1 MRKAKFSKILSL
13 VLSASLLV
21 ASVPFGEG
29 EVRAAD
35 TNSITSEEVLLP
47 NPANFQVET
56 TDHEINATW
65 DALEGAESYIMTID
79 GNLVYKGIEPSF
91 VTYKSPNTSYEIAV
105 WAIDHAGTPSEKS
118 IVIVKTKEKLTPSSP
133 KFSVTTDETSLTV
146 SWDAAERATSYVV
159 LVDRKEVYRGSDL
172 SYTYTGLTPKTRY
185 VVDIWSENEHGT
197 SGEQRDTVTTKDP
210 DKLPAPKGLKVES
223 TWNTITLSWDPV
235 DGANT
240 YRVQKNNDYL
250 YEGPNTSYTITGLEP
265 DHPYSLY
272 VYGLNKS
279 PSSFTIE
286 GEPGR
291 IMGVTKKLP
300 EPNNFVAIPNST
312 SVDLSWD
319 AVDQAEKYKV
329 MRGKLIIYEGP
340 LTTFVDTG
348 LNEGET
354 YNYSVIAMD
363 YFTSGLPAYTSVKT
377 LITPQLPYPENFR
390 VTELQYNKIRVEWDA
405 VDGADE
411 YEISRDGM
419 TIGIPMGTWWTE
431 DLEDIWSGATYT
443 YRVAALKKGVKGKV
457 AMKVVTIPNEPVQG
471 QTPSGDLALKAN
483 RVYHDRV
490 GLSWNTVT
498 GATYYDVLQDDT
510 NKVWTGS
517 INSITVGNVGPEESH
532 TYKVVAGNVDGILE
546 SNVIEVTT
554 PSAPQSIIITP
565 SQPVE
570 GTITFDFK
578 AIEGAVTYVERNPQT
593 TYTPIGDGTY
603 RKTFSNSATGESRD
617 EGVVSPVNGK
627 LNFSEAGVD
636 PNRKYNYAI
645 VAVVKNADGTE
656 TVVAKEE
663 ISVTTPANGGGATV
677 PGAIVDPGTGGGT
690 TPTNP
695 GTGNGGG
702 TAPTTPT
709 TPGTG
714 GAVTNPSSGG
724 STPSD
729 TNTKGGTEVNGTV
742 TVPGTKGDND
752 VEIIP
757 EEETELKTYSDIE
770 GSYAK
775 EAILSLASKG
785 IVKGYADGTFGV
797 KKEVTRAEFAIIL
810 NRAMGY
816 TSSSPYAGTFK
827 DIDPEAWYVSE
838 LNSAI
843 ENKITKGFNDNTYR
857 PNEVISREQA
867 ASMLSNVLLKNGS
880 SLSSAAQYK
889 DQANIATWAKESV
902 ELVTQESVM
911 SGYPGKKF
919 MPKRSLTREEA
930 AMMIHNLVNII
941 K

>member
-1 MRKAKFSKILSL
+1 MRKAKFSKLLSL
-13 VLSASLLV
+13 VLSASMLV

-29 EVRAAD
+29 KVSAAD
-35 TNSITSEEVLLP
+35 TNTVTSEGVLLSS
-47 NPANFQVET
+47 PANLQVTT

-65 DALEGAESYIMTID
+65 DAVEGAEQYVMTID
-79 GNLVYKGIEPSF
+79 GNPAYKGKEPSF
-91 VTYKSPNTSYEIAV
+91 VTYMAPDTSYEIAV

-118 IVIVKTKEKLTPSSP
+118 IVIVKTKEKLIPSSP
-133 KFSVTTDETSLTV
+133 KFNVTTDETSLTV
-146 SWDAAERATSYVV
+146 SWEEAERATSYVV
-159 LVDRKEVYRGSDL
+159 RVDNKEVYRGTDL
-172 SYTYTGLTPKTRY
+172 SYTLTGLIPKTSY

-197 SGEQRDTVTTKDP
+197 SGSQRNTVTTKDP

-240 YRVQKNNDYL
+240 YRVIKNNTFL
-250 YEGPNTSYTITGLEP
+250 YEGPNTTYTITGLDP

-272 VYGLNKS
+272 VYGLKKS
-279 PSSFTIE
+279 PSSITIE
-286 GEPGR
+286 GEQGR

-300 EPNNFVAIPNST
+300 EPNNFVAIPKST

-319 AVDQAEKYKV
+319 AVEKADNYKV
-329 MRGKLIIYEGP
+329 LRGKLIIYEGP

-354 YNYSVIAMD
+354 YNYSVLAMD
-363 YFTSGLPAYTSVKT
+363 DFTSGLPAYTSVKT
-377 LITPQLPYPENFR
+377 LIPPQLPYPENFR
-390 VTELQYNKIRVEWDA
+390 VTELQYNKIRIDWDA

-443 YRVAALKKGVKGKV
+443 YRVAALRKGVKGKV

-471 QTPSGDLALKAN
+471 QAPSGDLALKAN

-490 GLSWNTVT
+490 GLSWATVT

-517 INSITVGNVGPEESH
+517 INSMTVGNVGPEESH
-532 TYKVVAGNVDGILE
+532 TYKVVAGNADGTLE

-554 PSAPQSIIITP
+554 PAAPQPIVITP
-565 SQPVE
+565 SQPME
-570 GTITFDFK
+570 GTITFNFN

-593 TYTPIGDGTY
+593 TYTPLGDGTY
-603 RKTFSNSATGESRD
+603 RKTFVNSATGESRD
-617 EGVVSPVNGK
+617 DGIVSPVNGK
-627 LNFSEAGVD
+627 LNFSETDVY
-636 PNRKYNYAI
+636 PNRTYNYEI

-656 TVVAKEE
+656 SVVAKEE
-663 ISVTTPANGGGATV
+663 ISVTAPADGGGATV
-677 PGAIVDPGTGGGT
+677 PGTIVDPGTG

-702 TAPTTPT
+702 TTPTTPA

-714 GAVTNPSSGG
+714 GAVTNPPSGG
-724 STPSD
+724 STPSG
-729 TNTKGGTEVNGTV
+729 TNANGGIEVNGTV
-742 TVPGTKGDND
+742 TVPGPQGDND
-752 VEIIP
+752 VEVIP
-757 EEETELKTYSDIE
+757 EEETEPKTYSDID

-775 EAILSLASKG
+775 EAILSLTSKG

-797 KKEVTRAEFAIIL
+797 KKQVTRAEFAIIL

-843 ENKITKGFNDNTYR
+843 EHKITKGFDDNTYR

-867 ASMLSNVLLKNGS
+867 ASMLSNVLLRNGS
-880 SLSSAAQYK
+880 SLSSAGHYK
-889 DQANIATWAKESV
+889 DQADIATWAKESV

-911 SGYPGKKF
+911 SGYPGNKF
-919 MPKRSLTREEA
+919 MPKRSLSREEA
-930 AMMIHNLVNII
+930 AQMIYNLIRI
-941 K
+941 TS

>member
-1 MRKAKFSKILSL
+1 MRKAKFSKLLPL
-13 VLSASLLV
+13 VLSASMLV

-29 EVRAAD
+29 KVSAAD
-35 TNSITSEEVLLP
+35 TNTVTSEGVLLSS
-47 NPANFQVET
+47 PANLQVAT

-65 DALEGAESYIMTID
+65 DAVEGAEQYIMTID
-79 GNLVYKGIEPSF
+79 GNRVYEGQETSF
-91 VTYKSPNTSYEIAV
+91 ITYMPPNNSYEIAV
-105 WAIDHAGTPSEKS
+105 WAIDHAGTASEKS
-118 IVIVKTKEKLTPSSP
+118 IVIAKTKEKLTPEAP
-133 KFSVTTDETSLTV
+133 KFNVTTDETSLTV
-146 SWDAAERATSYVV
+146 SWEAAERATSYVV
-159 LVDRKEVYRGSDL
+159 LVDRSEVYRGTDL
-172 SYTYTGLTPKTRY
+172 SYTLTGLIPKKSY

-197 SGEQRDTVTTKDP
+197 SGKQHDTVTTKDP

-240 YRVQKNNDYL
+240 YRVIKNNTFL
-250 YEGPNTSYTITGLEP
+250 YEGPNTTYTITGLDP

-272 VYGLNKS
+272 VYGLKRS
-279 PSSFTIE
+279 PSSVTIE
-286 GEPGR
+286 GEQGR

-300 EPNNFVAIPNST
+300 EPNNFVAIPKST
-312 SVDLSWD
+312 SVNLSWD
-319 AVDQAEKYKV
+319 AVEKADVYKV
-329 MRGKLIIYEGP
+329 TRGKLIIYEGP

-354 YNYSVIAMD
+354 YNYSVLAMD
-363 YFTSGLPAYTSVKT
+363 YFSSGLPAYTSVKT
-377 LITPQLPYPENFR
+377 LVTPQLPYPENFR

-419 TIGIPMGTWWTE
+419 TIVIPMGTWWTE
-431 DLEDIWSGATYT
+431 DLEDIWSGSTYT
-443 YRVAALKKGVKGKV
+443 YRVAALRKGVKGKV
-457 AMKVVTIPNEPVQG
+457 AIKVVTIPNEPVQG
-471 QTPSGDLALKAN
+471 QAPSGDLDLKAN
-483 RVYHDRV
+483 RVYHDQV
-490 GLSWNTVT
+490 GLSWATVT
-498 GATYYDVLQDDT
+498 GATYYDVFQDDT

-517 INSITVGNVGPEESH
+517 INSMTVGNVGPKESH
-532 TYKVVAGNVDGILE
+532 TYKVVAGNDDGTLE

-554 PSAPQSIIITP
+554 PAAPQPIVITP
-565 SQPVE
+565 SQPME
-570 GTITFDFK
+570 GTITFNFN

-593 TYTPIGDGTY
+593 TYTPLGDGTY
-603 RKTFSNSATGESRD
+603 HKTFFNSATGESHD
-617 EGVVSPVNGK
+617 DGVVFPVNGK
-627 LNFSEAGVD
+627 LNFSETGIY
-636 PNRKYNYAI
+636 PEKSYNYDI

-663 ISVTTPANGGGATV
+663 ISVIAPADGGGATV
-677 PGAIVDPGTGGGT
+677 PGTIVDPGTGGGT

-709 TPGTG
+709 PGTG
-714 GAVTNPSSGG
+714 GTVSNPSSGG
-724 STPSD
+724 STSSD
-729 TNTKGGTEVNGTV
+729 TSINGGAEVDG
-742 TVPGTKGDND
+742 TVPGPKGENE
-752 VEIIP
+752 V
-757 EEETELKTYSDIE
+757 EEETESKTYSDID

-785 IVKGYADGTFGV
+785 IVKGYADGTFGL
-797 KKEVTRAEFAIIL
+797 KKQVTRAEFAIIL

-827 DIDPEAWYVSE
+827 DIEPEAWYVSE

-843 ENKITKGFNDNTYR
+843 EHKITKGFNDNTYR
-857 PNEVISREQA
+857 PNEAISREQA

-880 SLSSAAQYK
+880 SLSTAALYK
-889 DQANIATWAKESV
+889 DQADIANWAKESV

-911 SGYPGKKF
+911 SGYPGNKF
-919 MPKRSLTREEA
+919 MPKRSLSREEA
-930 AMMIHNLVNII
+930 AQMIYNLIRIMN
-941 K
+941 

>member
-1 MRKAKFSKILSL
+1 MRKAKFSKLLSL
-13 VLSASLLV
+13 VLSASMLV
-21 ASVPFGEG
+21 ASVPLAEG
-29 EVRAAD
+29 KVSAAE
-35 TNSITSEEVLLP
+35 TNTITSEEVLLSA
-47 NPANFQVET
+47 PANLQVKT

-65 DALEGAESYIMTID
+65 DAVEGAEQYVMTID
-79 GNLVYKGIEPSF
+79 GNPVYKDKEPSF
-91 VTYKSPNTSYEIAV
+91 VTYRAPNTSYEIAV
-105 WAIDHAGTPSEKS
+105 WAIDLAGTPSEKS
-118 IVIVKTKEKLTPSSP
+118 IMIVKTKEQLTPSSP
-133 KFSVTTDETSLTV
+133 KFNVTTDETSLTV
-146 SWDAAERATSYVV
+146 SWEEAERATSYVV
-159 LVDRKEVYRGSDL
+159 HVDNKEVYRGSDL
-172 SYTYTGLTPKTRY
+172 SYTLTGLTPKTRY

-240 YRVQKNNDYL
+240 YRVIRNNTFL
-250 YEGPNTSYTITGLEP
+250 YEGPNTTYTITGLDP
-265 DHPYSLY
+265 DRPYSLY
-272 VYGLNKS
+272 VYGLKRS
-279 PSSFTIE
+279 PSSVTIE
-286 GEPGR
+286 GEQGR

-300 EPNNFVAIPNST
+300 EPNNFVAIPKST

-319 AVDQAEKYKV
+319 AVEKADEYKV

-354 YNYSVIAMD
+354 YNYSVLAMD
-363 YFTSGLPAYTSVKT
+363 DFTSGLPAYTSVKT

-390 VTELQYNKIRVEWDA
+390 VTELQYNKIRIEWDA

-457 AMKVVTIPNEPVQG
+457 AIKVVTIPNEPVQG
-471 QTPSGDLALKAN
+471 QAPSGDLALKAN
-483 RVYHDRV
+483 RVYHDQV
-490 GLSWNTVT
+490 GLSWATVT
-498 GATYYDVLQDDT
+498 GATYYDVFQDDT

-517 INSITVGNVGPEESH
+517 INSMTVGNVGPEESH
-532 TYKVVAGNVDGILE
+532 TYKVVAGNADGTLE

-554 PSAPQSIIITP
+554 PAAPQPIVITP
-565 SQPVE
+565 SQPRE
-570 GTITFDFK
+570 GTITFDFN

-593 TYTPIGDGTY
+593 TYTPLGDGTY
-603 RKTFSNSATGESRD
+603 RKTFVNSATGESRD
-617 EGVVSPVNGK
+617 DGIVSAVNGK
-627 LNFSEAGVD
+627 LNFSETGVY
-636 PNRKYNYAI
+636 PNRTYNYEI

-663 ISVTTPANGGGATV
+663 ISVTAPADGGGATV
-677 PGAIVDPGTGGGT
+677 PGTIVDPGNGGDTTPTSPGSGNGGGT
-690 TPTNP
+690 TPT
-695 GTGNGGG
+695 
-702 TAPTTPT
+702 TPT
-709 TPGTG
+709 PGNG
-714 GAVTNPSSGG
+714 GAVTNPSSVG
-724 STPSD
+724 STSSD
-729 TNTKGGTEVNGTV
+729 TSTGTV
-742 TVPGTKGDND
+742 TVPGPKGDSD
-752 VEIIP
+752 VEVIP
-757 EEETELKTYSDIE
+757 EEETEPRAYSDID

-775 EAILSLASKG
+775 EAILSLTSKG
-785 IVKGYADGTFGV
+785 IVKGYANGTFGV
-797 KKEVTRAEFAIIL
+797 KKQVTRAEFAIIL

-838 LNSAI
+838 LTSAI
-843 ENKITKGFNDNTYR
+843 EHKITKGFDENTYR

-880 SLSSAAQYK
+880 TLSSAAQYK
-889 DQANIATWAKESV
+889 DQATIATWAKESV

-911 SGYPGKKF
+911 SGYPGNKF

-930 AMMIHNLVNII
+930 AMMIHNLI

>member
-1 MRKAKFSKILSL
+1 MRKAKFSKLLSL
-13 VLSASLLV
+13 VLSASMLV

-29 EVRAAD
+29 KVSAAD
-35 TNSITSEEVLLP
+35 TNTVTSEGVLLSS
-47 NPANFQVET
+47 PANLQVTT

-65 DALEGAESYIMTID
+65 DAVEGAEQYVMTID
-79 GNLVYKGIEPSF
+79 GNPAYKGKEPSF
-91 VTYKSPNTSYEIAV
+91 VTYMAPDTSYEIAV

-118 IVIVKTKEKLTPSSP
+118 IVIVKTKEKLIPSSP
-133 KFSVTTDETSLTV
+133 KFNVTTDETSLTV
-146 SWDAAERATSYVV
+146 SWEEAERATSYVV
-159 LVDRKEVYRGSDL
+159 RVDNKEVYRGTDL
-172 SYTYTGLTPKTRY
+172 SYTLTGLIPKTSY

-197 SGEQRDTVTTKDP
+197 SGSQRNTVTTKDP

-223 TWNTITLSWDPV
+223 TWNTIRLSWDPV

-240 YRVQKNNDYL
+240 YRVIKNNTFL
-250 YEGPNTSYTITGLEP
+250 YEGPNTTYTITGLDP

-272 VYGLNKS
+272 VYGLKKS
-279 PSSFTIE
+279 PSSITIE
-286 GEPGR
+286 GEQGR

-300 EPNNFVAIPNST
+300 EPNNFVAIPKST

-319 AVDQAEKYKV
+319 AVEKADNYKV
-329 MRGKLIIYEGP
+329 LRGKLIIYEGP

-354 YNYSVIAMD
+354 YNYSVLAMD
-363 YFTSGLPAYTSVKT
+363 DFTSGLPAYTSVKT
-377 LITPQLPYPENFR
+377 LIPPQLPYPENFR
-390 VTELQYNKIRVEWDA
+390 VTELQYNKIRIDWDA

-443 YRVAALKKGVKGKV
+443 YRVAALRKGVKGKV

-471 QTPSGDLALKAN
+471 QAPSGDLALKAN

-490 GLSWNTVT
+490 GLSWATVT

-517 INSITVGNVGPEESH
+517 INSMTVGNVGPEESH
-532 TYKVVAGNVDGILE
+532 TYKVVAGNADGTLE

-554 PSAPQSIIITP
+554 PAAPQPIVITP
-565 SQPVE
+565 SQPME
-570 GTITFDFK
+570 GTITFNFN

-593 TYTPIGDGTY
+593 TYTPLGDGTY
-603 RKTFSNSATGESRD
+603 RKTFVNSATGESRD
-617 EGVVSPVNGK
+617 DGIVSPVNGK
-627 LNFSEAGVD
+627 LNFSETDVY
-636 PNRKYNYAI
+636 PNRTYNYEI

-656 TVVAKEE
+656 SVVAKEE
-663 ISVTTPANGGGATV
+663 ISVTAPADGGGATV
-677 PGAIVDPGTGGGT
+677 PGTIVDPGTG

-702 TAPTTPT
+702 TTPTTPA

-714 GAVTNPSSGG
+714 GAVTNPPSGG
-724 STPSD
+724 STPSG
-729 TNTKGGTEVNGTV
+729 TNANVGIEVNGTV
-742 TVPGTKGDND
+742 TVPGPQGDND
-752 VEIIP
+752 VEVIP
-757 EEETELKTYSDIE
+757 EEETEPKTYSDID

-775 EAILSLASKG
+775 EAILSLTSKG

-797 KKEVTRAEFAIIL
+797 KKQVTRAEFAIIL

-843 ENKITKGFNDNTYR
+843 EHKITKGFDDNTYR

-867 ASMLSNVLLKNGS
+867 ASMLSNVLLRNGS
-880 SLSSAAQYK
+880 SLSSAGHYK

-911 SGYPGKKF
+911 SGYPGNKF
-919 MPKRSLTREEA
+919 MPKRSLSREEA
-930 AMMIHNLVNII
+930 AQMIYNLIRI
-941 K
+941 TS

>member
-1 MRKAKFSKILSL
+1 MRKAKFSKLLSL
-13 VLSASLLV
+13 VLSASMLV

-29 EVRAAD
+29 KVSAAD
-35 TNSITSEEVLLP
+35 TNTVTSEGVLLSS
-47 NPANFQVET
+47 PANLQVTT

-65 DALEGAESYIMTID
+65 DAVEGAEKYIMTID
-79 GNLVYKGIEPSF
+79 GNRVYEDKETSF
-91 VTYKSPNTSYEIAV
+91 ITYMPPNTSYEIAV
-105 WAIDHAGTPSEKS
+105 WAIDHAGTASEKS
-118 IVIVKTKEKLTPSSP
+118 IVIAKTKEKLTPESP
-133 KFSVTTDETSLTV
+133 KFNVTTDETSLTV
-146 SWDAAERATSYVV
+146 SWEAAERATSYVV
-159 LVDRKEVYRGSDL
+159 LVDKSEVYRGTDL
-172 SYTYTGLTPKTRY
+172 SYTLTGLIPKTSY
-185 VVDIWSENEHGT
+185 VVDFWSENEHGT
-197 SGEQRDTVTTKDP
+197 SGQQRDTVTTKDP

-235 DGANT
+235 EGANT
-240 YRVQKNNDYL
+240 YWVQKNNSFL
-250 YEGPNTSYTITGLEP
+250 YEGPNTSYTITDLEP

-279 PSSFTIE
+279 PSSFTIQ

-300 EPNNFVAIPNST
+300 EPNNFVAIPKST
-312 SVDLSWD
+312 SVNLSWD
-319 AVDQAEKYKV
+319 AVEKADVYKV

-354 YNYSVIAMD
+354 YNYSVLAMD

-443 YRVAALKKGVKGKV
+443 YRVAALRKGVKGKV

-471 QTPSGDLALKAN
+471 QAPSGDLVLKAN
-483 RVYHDRV
+483 RVSHNRV
-490 GLSWNTVT
+490 GLSWATVT
-498 GATYYDVLQDDT
+498 GATYYNVFQDDT

-517 INSITVGNVGPEESH
+517 INSITVGNVGPEERH
-532 TYKVVAGNVDGILE
+532 TYKVVAGNADGILE

-554 PSAPQSIIITP
+554 PAAPKPIVITP
-565 SQPVE
+565 SQPME
-570 GTITFDFK
+570 GTITFDFN

-593 TYTPIGDGTY
+593 IYTPLGDGTY

-617 EGVVSPVNGK
+617 DGVVSPVNGK
-627 LNFSEAGVD
+627 LNFSETGVD
-636 PNRKYNYAI
+636 PNRTYNYDI
-645 VAVVKNADGTE
+645 LAVVKNVDGTE
-656 TVVAKEE
+656 TVVAKKE
-663 ISVTTPANGGGATV
+663 ISITTPANGGGATV
-677 PGAIVDPGTGGGT
+677 PGTIVDPGNGGGT

-702 TAPTTPT
+702 TAPTTPA

-724 STPSD
+724 STPSES
-729 TNTKGGTEVNGTV
+729 NANGGTEVNGTV
-742 TVPGTKGDND
+742 TVPGSKDDHD
-752 VEIIP
+752 VEVIP
-757 EEETELKTYSDIE
+757 EEETEPKTYSDID

-785 IVKGYADGTFGV
+785 IVKGYANGTFGV

-816 TSSSPYAGTFK
+816 TSSSSYAGTFK
-827 DIDPEAWYVSE
+827 DIDPGAWYVSE

-843 ENKITKGFNDNTYR
+843 ENNITKGFKDNTYR

-867 ASMLSNVLLKNGS
+867 ASMLSNVLLKTGS
-880 SLSSAAQYK
+880 SLSSASQYK
-889 DQANIATWAKESV
+889 DQTNIATWAKESV

-911 SGYPGKKF
+911 SGYPGNKF